1 MGVKDGTRQFV
12 RERAKY
18 LCEYCHSPERS
29 SSDRFTIDH
38 LVPQSLGG
46 SDEDDNLAL
55 ACRRCNERHYNF
67 TTGIDPQTQQEV
79 ALFNPRQQPWVDH
92 FIWTGDGLKII
103 GKSATGRATCHRL
116 DINDEFH
123 NQGFIQAS
131 RQLWIQGGWHPPVD
145 DPRL

>member
-1 MGVKDGTRQFV
+1 MALGSLC
-12 RERAKY
+12 AKE
-18 LCEYCHSPERS
+18 LNISVNIATLQNAPVQ
-29 SSDRFTIDH
+29 IA
-38 LVPQSLGG
+38 LQSIILFHNHDCG
-46 SDEDDNLAL
+46 SDENDNLAL
-55 ACRRCNERHYNF
+55 ACRRCNKRRYNF
-67 TTGIDPQTQQEV
+67 TTSVDPQTQQEV
-79 ALFNPRQQPWVDH
+79 ALFNPRQQLWVDH

-123 NQGFIQAS
+123 NQGFIQES